1 MEWLKKSKV
10 KSQKAKVKSQK
21 AKVKRQ
27 KAKGKRQRAKG
38 KKQAKVK
45 RGTMGGV
52 GGSWFFRC
60 KYFPLGGVKLQAVSN
75 TETFS

>member
-1 MEWLKKSKV
+1 
-10 KSQKAKVKSQK
+10 
-21 AKVKRQ
+21 
-27 KAKGKRQRAKG
+27 
-38 KKQAKVK
+38 
-45 RGTMGGV
+45 MGGV